1 MLVRYVLKSKQP
13 LQSPELALGSGE
25 LREVLLLFL
34 SEQLLLT
41 YQVGEKPAESAL
53 GG

>member
-1 MLVRYVLKSKQP
+1 MLVRYLLKSKP
-13 LQSPELALGSGE
+13 LQSSELALGSGE
-25 LREVLLLFL
+25 LREVLLFLSL

-41 YQVGEKPAESAL
+41 YQDGGKPAEPAL